1 MSLLTITKTVKVLL
15 TSVLFP
21 FLILFSG
28 AGEAYS
34 ETLKVREQFLKANKS
49 YYEGRYKDAI
59 QEYEKLLRS
68 DDGSWGEVHFN
79 LGNAYFRA
87 GELGSA
93 LFHFKKSS
101 EVLPRDGDVKY
112 NLEYLRSKT
121 KDKVEAKPFI
131 DPKGLFPLNQKEST
145 ILLISFWVLFWLGA
159 LLHLFL
165 KYESFKWVRNLSF
178 FFVLLFSIPFL
189 NYTFWDDDFG
199 VVKVSKASVFSG
211 IGKDNVKLFVL
222 HEGAEVNLQDKSE
235 KEWVKIEVDK
245 NKKGWMRKQDLIF

>member
-1 MSLLTITKTVKVLL
+1 MSLFTIIKTGKAILAS
-15 TSVLFP
+15 TLFS

-28 AGEAYS
+28 VSESFGEA
-34 ETLKVREQFLKANKS
+34 LKVQGLFLKANKS
-49 YYEGRYKDAI
+49 YYEGRYTDAI
-59 QEYEKLLRS
+59 KEYKALLAF
-68 DDGSWGEVHFN
+68 DKGSWGEVHFN

-121 KDKVEAKPFI
+121 KDKVEAKPFL
-131 DPKGLFPLNQKEST
+131 DPRGLFPLNQKEVT
-145 ILLISFWVLFWLGA
+145 ISLMSFWVLFWVGS
-159 LLHLFL
+159 LLYLLL
-165 KYESFKWVRNLSF
+165 KYESFKWIRNLSF

-189 NYTFWDDDFG
+189 NYAFWERDFG

-235 KEWVKIEVDK
+235 KNWVRIEVDK
-245 NKKGWMRKQDLIF
+245 NKKGWMRKEDLIF

>member
-1 MSLLTITKTVKVLL
+1 MNRLMMNNKGRITF
-15 TSVLFP
+15 TSVIFS
-21 FLILFSG
+21 FFILFSVISKSH
-28 AGEAYS
+28 GEAR
-34 ETLKVREQFLKANKS
+34 KVRGDFLKANKF
-49 YYEGRYKDAI
+49 YYEGRYSDAI
-59 QEYEKLLRS
+59 KEYKSLLES
-68 DDGSWGEVHFN
+68 DERIWGEVHFN

-87 GELGSA
+87 GELGRA

-121 KDKVEAKPFI
+121 KDKVESKPFL
-131 DPKGLFPLNQKEST
+131 DPRGLFPLNKKET
-145 ILLISFWVLFWLGA
+145 ATLLIGFWVLFWVGS
-159 LLHLFL
+159 LLQLLL

-178 FFVLLFSIPFL
+178 FFVLLFAIPFL
-189 NYTFWDDDFG
+189 NNAFWERDFG

-222 HEGAEVNLQDKSE
+222 HEGAEVNLQDQSE
-235 KEWVKIEVDK
+235 KGWVRIEVDK